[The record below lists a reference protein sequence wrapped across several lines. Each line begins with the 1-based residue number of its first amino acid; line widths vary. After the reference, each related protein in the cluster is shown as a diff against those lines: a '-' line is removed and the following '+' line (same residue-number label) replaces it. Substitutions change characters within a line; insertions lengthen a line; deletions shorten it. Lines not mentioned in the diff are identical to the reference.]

1 MQRELF
7 LLELIG
13 VKVFKKQT
21 KKGRKNNTL
30 SLKSDPHTPE
40 SVTQGSQFELPE
52 LDATLG
58 PCAFAKEA
66 IRKLLATGYIFTDSQ
81 MELYSSVESSREYT
95 RRNLPLFWILKEGE
109 SRKTCDKSIRE
120 RYWAEEFTSGHYRF
134 LAFSQWYDDSKKGA
148 TKENF
153 LMWYNSL

>member
-58 PCAFAKEA
+58 PCAFAKDA

-95 RRNLPLFWILKEGE
+95 RRNFPIIVIQFNFNI
-109 SRKTCDKSIRE
+109 
-120 RYWAEEFTSGHYRF
+120 
-134 LAFSQWYDDSKKGA
+134 KKGC
-148 TKENF
+148 
-153 LMWYNSL
+153 L